1 MATFTLSGLL
11 RRIRGN
17 YATIPNYLEMEL
29 RYMDAGERGPKAP
42 TLGQGTPGYHSHVI
56 YIVMSSITTSIIVT
70 PSRRSV
76 ERTCD
81 DLAIVVLVA
90 VGLIA
95 SLTFR
100 DYGLGWDDYTHA
112 EYADLLLRMYGSGFK
127 DTGALSF
134 ANLYMYG
141 GGFDMAAAL
150 LHKVIPLELF
160 ETRRLLGAIV
170 GLIGLAVTWRLGR
183 RVGGPLAGLAALL
196 LLALCPTFYGH
207 MFMNPKDAPFA
218 VAMVILT
225 LGLVR
230 LAEEYPQPS
239 PRTILI
245 VGLGAG
251 LSIGSRI
258 LGGLGLIYALV
269 GFVPLLAAEVR
280 NQGAREATRRFIHVA
295 YVLLPSLILG
305 YLIMGLIW
313 PWSIM
318 EPGNPFG
325 ALNYFSHFFEKPW
338 KEMFDGALVS
348 VPDMPWSYLPT
359 LFALQLPEVLLG
371 LAIVGAVGALVAL
384 TRGDVPARRK
394 TILLIVTLAATL
406 PLATAMA
413 KRPALYNGI
422 RHFIFVI
429 PPMTVLAGTA
439 FAWGMDWLKENR
451 RHWQPAA
458 VAIFAFG
465 LLLPLSEMIRL
476 HPYEYTHFNH
486 IAGTVRGADDLYML
500 DYWGLALKQASDGL
514 REQLAERQEAAPAGR
529 KWKVAVCGPQRP
541 AQVALGP
548 DFTIGW
554 DSHAADFAMT
564 LGEFYCKGLLA
575 PVMVEIKR
583 DDVVFARVYDIR
595 GRSISSL
602 LAIPAP

>member
-1 MATFTLSGLL
+1 
-11 RRIRGN
+11 
-17 YATIPNYLEMEL
+17 
-29 RYMDAGERGPKAP
+29 
-42 TLGQGTPGYHSHVI
+42 
-56 YIVMSSITTSIIVT
+56 MSSITTSAIDT
-70 PSRRSV
+70 PLRRSV

-81 DLAIVVLVA
+81 DLAILVLA
-90 VGLIA
+90 VTGLIA

-127 DTGALSF
+127 DTAALSF

-150 LHKVIPLELF
+150 LHKIIPLELF

-196 LLALCPTFYGH
+196 LLALCPTYYGH

-218 VAMVILT
+218 VSMVILM

-230 LAEEYPQPS
+230 LAQEYPSPS
-239 PRTILI
+239 PRTVLI
-245 VGLGAG
+245 IGIGAG

-258 LGGLGLIYALV
+258 LGGMALV
-269 GFVPLLAAEVR
+269 YAAVGIVPLLLEEIHR
-280 NQGAREATRRFIHVA
+280 QGAREAARRFAHVM
-295 YVLLPSLILG
+295 YMLLPGLVLG
-305 YLIMGLIW
+305 YLVMGLIW

-318 EPGNPFG
+318 EPGNPFQ
-325 ALNYFSHFFEKPW
+325 ALTYFSNFFEKPW
-338 KEMFDGALVS
+338 KEMFGGALVS

-359 LFALQLPEVLLG
+359 LFALQLPEILLG
-371 LAIVGAVGALVAL
+371 LAAVGIVGTFMSLP
-384 TRGDVPARRK
+384 RGGVPARRK
-394 TILLIVTLAATL
+394 TILLMLTLAATL
-406 PLATAMA
+406 PLVVAMV

-429 PPMTVLAGTA
+429 PPMAVLAGAA
-439 FAWGMDWLKENR
+439 FAWGTNWLKTNGR
-451 RHWQPAA
+451 SWQPVA
-458 VAIFAFG
+458 VAIFTFG
-465 LLLPLSEMIRL
+465 LLLPLGEMIRL
-476 HPYEYTHFNH
+476 HPYQYTHFNH
-486 IAGTVRGADDLYML
+486 VAGTVRGATDLFML

-514 REQLAERQEAAPAGR
+514 REEIVERQEAPPRGR

-554 DSHAADFAMT
+554 DSNAADFAMT
-564 LGEFYCKGLLA
+564 LGQFYCKGLTA
-575 PVMVEIKR
+575 PIMVEIKR

>member
-1 MATFTLSGLL
+1 MPHCGKM
-11 RRIRGN
+11 N
-17 YATIPNYLEMEL
+17 YATIANYLEREL
-29 RYMDAGERGPKAP
+29 RYMDAGERGSSAS
-42 TLGQGTPGYHSHVI
+42 LSHRDAGLPI
-56 YIVMSSITTSIIVT
+56 AMSSITTSALDT
-70 PSRRSV
+70 PYRRSL

-81 DLAIVVLVA
+81 DLALVALAA

-95 SLTFR
+95 ALTFH

-127 DTGALSF
+127 DAGALSF

-160 ETRRLLGAIV
+160 ETRRLVGAVV
-170 GLIGLAVTWRLGR
+170 GVIGLAVTWRLGR
-183 RVGGPLAGLAALL
+183 RVGGPIAGLAALL
-196 LLALCPTFYGH
+196 LLALCPIFYGH

-218 VAMVILT
+218 VAMIILMM
-225 LGLVR
+225 GLVR
-230 LAEEYPQPS
+230 LAEEYPSPS

-245 VGLGAG
+245 IGLGAG

-258 LGGLGLIYALV
+258 LGGLALVYALI
-269 GFVPLLAAEVR
+269 GFIPLFLEEIR
-280 NQGAREATRRFIHVA
+280 TQGAREAFRRFVHVLH
-295 YVLLPSLILG
+295 VLMPGLVLG

-313 PWSIM
+313 PWSIIDVA
-318 EPGNPFG
+318 NPFR
-325 ALNYFSHFFEKPW
+325 ALTYFSHFFEKPW
-338 KEMFDGALVS
+338 KELFDGALVS

-359 LFALQLPEVLLG
+359 LFALQLPEVML
-371 LAIVGAVGALVAL
+371 AL
-384 TRGDVPARRK
+384 TVGGVAGTFAMLPRADVAARRK
-394 TILLIVTLAATL
+394 TILLMLTLAATL
-406 PLATAMA
+406 PLVVAMV

-422 RHFIFVI
+422 RHFVFLI
-429 PPMTVLAGTA
+429 PPMAVLGGAA
-439 FAWGMDWLKENR
+439 FVWAMSWMKDNR
-451 RHWQPAA
+451 RSWQPLALA
-458 VAIFAFG
+458 VFAFG
-465 LLLPLSEMIRL
+465 LLLPLGEMIRL
-476 HPYEYTHFNH
+476 HPYQYTHFNH
-486 IAGTVRGADDLYML
+486 IAGTVRAADDLFML
-500 DYWGLALKQASDGL
+500 DYWGLALKQASDDL
-514 REQLAERQEAAPAGR
+514 REQLIEKQEVPPLGR

-548 DFTIGW
+548 DFAIGW

-564 LGEFYCKGLLA
+564 LGEFYCRGLSA

>member
-1 MATFTLSGLL
+1 MT
-11 RRIRGN
+11 
-17 YATIPNYLEMEL
+17 
-29 RYMDAGERGPKAP
+29 
-42 TLGQGTPGYHSHVI
+42 
-56 YIVMSSITTSIIVT
+56 SITTSAIDT
-70 PSRRSV
+70 PQRRSV

-81 DLAIVVLVA
+81 DLAMLVLAAVA
-90 VGLIA
+90 VIA
-95 SLTFR
+95 GLTFR

-112 EYADLLLRMYGSGFK
+112 EYADLLLRMYGSGFS
-127 DTGALSF
+127 DTSALSF

-150 LHKVIPLELF
+150 LHKIIPLELF
-160 ETRRLLGAIV
+160 ETRRLVGAVV
-170 GLIGLAVTWRLGR
+170 GVIGLAVTWRLGR
-183 RVGGPLAGLAALL
+183 RIGGPLAGLAALL
-196 LLALCPTFYGH
+196 LLALCPIFYGH

-218 VAMVILT
+218 VAMIILM

-230 LAEEYPQPS
+230 LAEEYPKPS

-258 LGGLGLIYALV
+258 LGGLALV
-269 GFVPLLAAEVR
+269 YAMIGFVPLFLEELRSEGVR
-280 NQGAREATRRFIHVA
+280 EGVRRFAHVV
-295 YVLLPSLILG
+295 YVLLPGLVLG
-305 YLIMGLIW
+305 YLVMGLIW

-318 EPGNPFG
+318 EPGNPFE
-325 ALNYFSHFFEKPW
+325 ALTYFSHFFEKPW
-338 KEMFDGALVS
+338 KEMFDGAIVS

-359 LFALQLPEVLLG
+359 LFALQLPEVMLVLM
-371 LAIVGAVGALVAL
+371 AGAMFSTFAMLP
-384 TRGDVPARRK
+384 RREVPARRK
-394 TILLIVTLAATL
+394 TILLMLTLAATL
-406 PLATAMA
+406 PLAIAMV

-422 RHFIFVI
+422 RHFVFVI
-429 PPMTVLAGTA
+429 PPMAVLGGVA
-439 FAWGMDWLKENR
+439 FAWTMERLR
-451 RHWQPAA
+451 VSHRAWQPAMLA
-458 VAIFAFG
+458 LFCFG
-465 LLLPLSEMIRL
+465 LALPLAEMIRL
-476 HPYEYTHFNH
+476 HPYQYTHFNH
-486 IAGTVRGADDLYML
+486 IAGTVRAADDRFML
-500 DYWGLALKQASDGL
+500 DYWGLALKQASDEL
-514 REQLAERQEAAPAGR
+514 REQLVERQEVPPRNR

-564 LGEFYCKGLLA
+564 LGEFYCKGLTA

-602 LAIPAP
+602 LSIPAP

>member
-1 MATFTLSGLL
+1 
-11 RRIRGN
+11 
-17 YATIPNYLEMEL
+17 
-29 RYMDAGERGPKAP
+29 
-42 TLGQGTPGYHSHVI
+42 
-56 YIVMSSITTSIIVT
+56 MSSITTSALDT
-70 PSRRSV
+70 PARRSI

-81 DLAIVVLVA
+81 DVAIIVLAA

-160 ETRRLLGAIV
+160 ETRRLLGAVV
-170 GLIGLAVTWRLGR
+170 GIIGLAVTWRLGR
-183 RVGGPLAGLAALL
+183 RVGGPVAGLATLL

-218 VAMVILT
+218 VSMVILM

-230 LAEEYPQPS
+230 LVEEYPSPS
-239 PRTILI
+239 PRTVLI

-251 LSIGSRI
+251 LSIGCRI
-258 LGGLGLIYALV
+258 LGGLALV
-269 GFVPLLAAEVR
+269 YAVVGFTPMLLEETR
-280 NQGAREATRRFIHVA
+280 THGAREAVHRFAHVLC
-295 YVLLPSLILG
+295 VLLPGLVFG
-305 YLIMGLIW
+305 YLVMGLIW

-318 EPGNPFG
+318 EPSNPFQ
-325 ALNYFSHFFEKPW
+325 ALTYFSHFFEKPW
-338 KEMFDGALVS
+338 KEMFEGALVS

-359 LFALQLPEVLLG
+359 LFALQLPEVLLA
-371 LAIVGAVGALVAL
+371 LAIAGVVGTLMSL
-384 TRGDVPARRK
+384 SRTDVSARRK
-394 TILLIVTLAATL
+394 TILLMLTLAATL
-406 PLATAMA
+406 PLVIAMV

-429 PPMTVLAGTA
+429 PPMTVLAGAA

-451 RHWQPAA
+451 RSWQPA
-458 VAIFAFG
+458 VLAIFSFG
-465 LLLPLSEMIRL
+465 LLLPLGEMIRL
-476 HPYEYTHFNH
+476 HPYQYTHFNH
-486 IAGTVRGADDLYML
+486 IAGTVRSADSLFML

-514 REQLAERQEAAPAGR
+514 RDELVERQEAPPTNR

-554 DSHAADFAMT
+554 DSNAADFAMT
-564 LGEFYCKGLLA
+564 LGEFYCKGLTA

>member
-1 MATFTLSGLL
+1 
-11 RRIRGN
+11 
-17 YATIPNYLEMEL
+17 
-29 RYMDAGERGPKAP
+29 
-42 TLGQGTPGYHSHVI
+42 
-56 YIVMSSITTSIIVT
+56 MSSITTSAIDT

-81 DLAIVVLVA
+81 DLAILVLVV
-90 VGLIA
+90 VGLVA

-127 DTGALSF
+127 DTAALSF

-170 GLIGLAVTWRLGR
+170 GMIGLAVTWRLGR
-183 RVGGPLAGLAALL
+183 RVGGPLAGLASLL
-196 LLALCPTFYGH
+196 LLALCPIFYGH

-218 VAMVILT
+218 VAMIILMM
-225 LGLVR
+225 GLVR

-245 VGLGAG
+245 IGLGAG
-251 LSIGSRI
+251 FSIGSRI
-258 LGGLGLIYALV
+258 LGGLALVYALI
-269 GFVPLLAAEVR
+269 GFAPLLMEEIR
-280 NQGAREATRRFIHVA
+280 GQGSRGAIRRFGHVV
-295 YVLLPSLILG
+295 YMLLPGLVLG
-305 YLIMGLIW
+305 YLVMGLIW
-313 PWSIM
+313 PWSII
-318 EPGNPFG
+318 EPENPFL
-325 ALNYFSHFFEKPW
+325 ALTYFSHFFERPW

-359 LFALQLPEVLLG
+359 LFALQLPEVLL
-371 LAIVGAVGALVAL
+371 ALLFAGIAGSFVVL
-384 TRGDVPARRK
+384 PRHDVTARRK
-394 TILLIVTLAATL
+394 TVLLMLMLAATL
-406 PLATAMA
+406 PIAIAMV

-439 FAWGMDWLKENR
+439 FAWMMNR
-451 RHWQPAA
+451 LGQSRRSLQPLVLAA
-458 VAIFAFG
+458 FCFG
-465 LLLPLSEMIRL
+465 LLLSLGEMIRL
-476 HPYEYTHFNH
+476 HPYQYTHFNYV
-486 IAGTVRGADDLYML
+486 AGTVRGADDRFML
-500 DYWGLALKQASDGL
+500 DYWGLALKQASDEL
-514 REQLAERQEAAPAGR
+514 REQLVERQEVPPRNR

-554 DSHAADFAMT
+554 DSNAADFAMT
-564 LGEFYCKGLLA
+564 LGEFYCKGLAA

-583 DDVVFARVYDIR
+583 DDVVYARVYDIR

-602 LAIPAP
+602 FAIPPP

>member
-1 MATFTLSGLL
+1 
-11 RRIRGN
+11 
-17 YATIPNYLEMEL
+17 
-29 RYMDAGERGPKAP
+29 
-42 TLGQGTPGYHSHVI
+42 
-56 YIVMSSITTSIIVT
+56 MSSITTSALDT
-70 PSRRSV
+70 PTRRSI

-81 DLAIVVLVA
+81 DVAIIVLAA

-160 ETRRLLGAIV
+160 ETRRLLGAVV
-170 GLIGLAVTWRLGR
+170 GIIGLAVTWRLGR
-183 RVGGPLAGLAALL
+183 RVGGPVAGLATLL

-218 VAMVILT
+218 VSMVILM

-230 LAEEYPQPS
+230 LVEEYPSPS
-239 PRTILI
+239 PRTVLI

-251 LSIGSRI
+251 LSIGCRI
-258 LGGLGLIYALV
+258 LGGLALV
-269 GFVPLLAAEVR
+269 YAVVGFTPLLLEETR
-280 NQGAREATRRFIHVA
+280 THGAREAVHRFAHVL
-295 YVLLPSLILG
+295 YVLLPGLVFG
-305 YLIMGLIW
+305 YLVMGLIW

-318 EPGNPFG
+318 EPGNPFQ
-325 ALNYFSHFFEKPW
+325 ALTYFSHFFEKPW
-338 KEMFDGALVS
+338 KEMFEGALVS

-359 LFALQLPEVLLG
+359 LFALQLPEVLLA
-371 LAIVGAVGALVAL
+371 LAIAGVVGTLMSQSR
-384 TRGDVPARRK
+384 TDVSARRK
-394 TILLIVTLAATL
+394 TILLMLTLAATL
-406 PLATAMA
+406 PLVIAMV

-429 PPMTVLAGTA
+429 PPMTVLAGAA

-451 RHWQPAA
+451 RSWQPA
-458 VAIFAFG
+458 VLAIFSFG
-465 LLLPLSEMIRL
+465 LLLPLGEMIRL
-476 HPYEYTHFNH
+476 HPYQYTHFNH
-486 IAGTVRGADDLYML
+486 IAGTVRSADSLFML

-514 REQLAERQEAAPAGR
+514 RDELVERQEAPPTNR

-554 DSHAADFAMT
+554 DSNAADFAMT
-564 LGEFYCKGLLA
+564 LGEFYCKGLTA

>member
-1 MATFTLSGLL
+1 
-11 RRIRGN
+11 
-17 YATIPNYLEMEL
+17 
-29 RYMDAGERGPKAP
+29 
-42 TLGQGTPGYHSHVI
+42 
-56 YIVMSSITTSIIVT
+56 MSSITTSAIDT
-70 PSRRSV
+70 PLRRPV

-81 DLAIVVLVA
+81 DLAIAVLAAVA
-90 VGLIA
+90 VVA
-95 SLTFR
+95 ALTFR

-127 DTGALSF
+127 DTAALSF

-160 ETRRLLGAIV
+160 ETRRLLGAVV
-170 GLIGLAVTWRLGR
+170 GVIGLAVTWRLSR
-183 RVGGPLAGLAALL
+183 RVGGPLAGLATLL
-196 LLALCPTFYGH
+196 LLVLCPTFYGH

-218 VAMVILT
+218 VAMVILL

-230 LAEEYPQPS
+230 LAGEYPAPS

-245 VGLGAG
+245 VGFGAG
-251 LSIGSRI
+251 LSIGCRI
-258 LGGLGLIYALV
+258 LGGLALVYAVV
-269 GFVPLLAAEVR
+269 GFVPLLIEEAR
-280 NQGAREATRRFIHVA
+280 TQGIREAAHRFAHVV
-295 YVLLPSLILG
+295 YVLLPGLVFG
-305 YLIMGLIW
+305 YLVMGLIW

-318 EPGNPFG
+318 EPGHPFE
-325 ALNYFSHFFEKPW
+325 ALTYFSHFFEKPW

-359 LFALQLPEVLLG
+359 LFALQLPEVLLTLLFAG
-371 LAIVGAVGALVAL
+371 IVATFVMLS
-384 TRGDVPARRK
+384 RNEVPARRK
-394 TILLIVTLAATL
+394 TILLMLTLAATL
-406 PLATAMA
+406 PLLIAMV

-422 RHFIFVI
+422 RHFVFVI
-429 PPMTVLAGTA
+429 PPMTVLAGVA
-439 FAWGMDWLKENR
+439 FAWTMDWLKENHR
-451 RHWQPAA
+451 RWQPAA
-458 VAIFAFG
+458 LALFTFG
-465 LLLPLSEMIRL
+465 LLLPLCEMVRL

-486 IAGTVRGADDLYML
+486 IAGTVRTADSLFML

-514 REQLAERQEAAPAGR
+514 REELTERQEAPPQGR

-554 DSHAADFAMT
+554 DSNAADFAMT
-564 LGEFYCKGLLA
+564 LGEFYCKGLTA
-575 PVMVEIKR
+575 PVLVEIKR

-595 GRSISSL
+595 GRAISTL
-602 LAIPAP
+602 LSIPAP

>member
-1 MATFTLSGLL
+1 
-11 RRIRGN
+11 
-17 YATIPNYLEMEL
+17 
-29 RYMDAGERGPKAP
+29 
-42 TLGQGTPGYHSHVI
+42 
-56 YIVMSSITTSIIVT
+56 MSSITTSAIDT

-81 DLAIVVLVA
+81 DLAIVVLAV
-90 VGLIA
+90 VGLVA

-160 ETRRLLGAIV
+160 ETRRLLGATV
-170 GLIGLAVTWRLGR
+170 GIIGLAVTWRLGR

-218 VAMVILT
+218 VAMVILM

-230 LAEEYPQPS
+230 LAEEYPSPS

-258 LGGLGLIYALV
+258 LGGLALIYAVV
-269 GFVPLLAAEVR
+269 GFVPMLLDEIRA
-280 NQGAREATRRFIHVA
+280 QGAREAIRRFMHVG
-295 YVLLPSLILG
+295 YVLLPGLILG
-305 YLIMGLIW
+305 YLVMGLIW
-313 PWSIM
+313 PWSII
-318 EPGNPFG
+318 EPGNPFQ
-325 ALNYFSHFFEKPW
+325 AATYFSHFFEKPW

-371 LAIVGAVGALVAL
+371 LSIAAFIATLLALPRA
-384 TRGDVPARRK
+384 DVSGRRK
-394 TILLIVTLAATL
+394 TILLMLTLAALL
-406 PLATAMA
+406 PIAVAIV

-422 RHFIFVI
+422 RHFVFVI

-439 FAWGMDWLKENR
+439 FAWGMNWLKENR
-451 RHWQPAA
+451 RSWQPAA
-458 VAIFAFG
+458 LAVFSFG
-465 LLLPLSEMIRL
+465 LLLPLGEMIRL
-476 HPYEYTHFNH
+476 HPYQYTHFNH

-500 DYWGLALKQASDGL
+500 DYWGLAFKQASDGL
-514 REQLAERQEAAPAGR
+514 REELAERHEVPSHGR

-564 LGEFYCKGLLA
+564 LGEFYCKGLTA

-595 GRSISSL
+595 GAASPACWRYRLPEAEPSIQEHNCHAGAAACCQPVAGIGSIGSSTGETGHV
-602 LAIPAP
+602 AS

>member
-1 MATFTLSGLL
+1 
-11 RRIRGN
+11 
-17 YATIPNYLEMEL
+17 
-29 RYMDAGERGPKAP
+29 
-42 TLGQGTPGYHSHVI
+42 
-56 YIVMSSITTSIIVT
+56 
-70 PSRRSV
+70 V
-76 ERTCD
+76 EQTCD
-81 DLAIVVLVA
+81 DLAILALVVIA
-90 VGLIA
+90 IIA

-112 EYADLLLRMYGSGFK
+112 QYADLLLRMYGSGFE

-160 ETRRLLGAIV
+160 ETRRLLGAAV
-170 GLIGLAVTWRLGR
+170 GMIGLVVTWRLGR
-183 RVGGPLAGLAALL
+183 RVGGPLAGLATLL
-196 LLALCPTFYGH
+196 LLALCPTYYGH

-218 VAMVILT
+218 VAMVILM

-258 LGGLGLIYALV
+258 LGGLALVYALI
-269 GFVPLLAAEVR
+269 GFVPLLLREFDT
-280 NQGAREATRRFIHVA
+280 QGTPQAVRRFTHVLC
-295 YVLLPSLILG
+295 VLMPGLILG
-305 YLIMGLIW
+305 YLVMGLIW
-313 PWSIM
+313 PWSILQ
-318 EPGNPFG
+318 PGNPFR
-325 ALNYFSHFFEKPW
+325 ALTYFSHFFEKPW

-359 LFALQLPEVLLG
+359 LFALQLPEVLLALTIAG
-371 LAIVGAVGALVAL
+371 VVGAFVAL
-384 TRGDVPARRK
+384 PRRDVSARRK
-394 TILLIVTLAATL
+394 TILLMLTLAATL
-406 PLATAMA
+406 PLAIAML

-439 FAWGMDWLKENR
+439 FSQAMNWLGENR
-451 RHWQPAA
+451 RAWQPAA
-458 VAIFAFG
+458 IAVFSFG
-465 LLLPLSEMIRL
+465 LLLPLGEMIRL
-476 HPYEYTHFNH
+476 HPYQYAHFNY
-486 IAGTVRGADDLYML
+486 IAGTVRTADERYML

-514 REQLAERQEAAPAGR
+514 REEIAQRQEVPPRGR

-564 LGEFYCKGLLA
+564 LGEFYCKGLIA
-575 PVMVEIKR
+575 PVLVEIKR

>member
-1 MATFTLSGLL
+1 
-11 RRIRGN
+11 
-17 YATIPNYLEMEL
+17 
-29 RYMDAGERGPKAP
+29 
-42 TLGQGTPGYHSHVI
+42 
-56 YIVMSSITTSIIVT
+56 MSSITTSAIET

-81 DLAIVVLVA
+81 DLALAALAAVALVA
-90 VGLIA
+90 G
-95 SLTFR
+95 LTFR

-112 EYADLLLRMYGSGFK
+112 EYADLLLKMYGSGFK

-183 RVGGPLAGLAALL
+183 RVGGPLAGLAAVLM
-196 LLALCPTFYGH
+196 LALCPIFYGH

-218 VAMVILT
+218 VAMVILM

-230 LAEEYPQPS
+230 LVEEYPHPS

-245 VGLGAG
+245 LGLGAG
-251 LSIGSRI
+251 LSIGCRI
-258 LGGLGLIYALV
+258 LGGLALV
-269 GFVPLLAAEVR
+269 YAVVGFLPLFTDEVCS
-280 NQGAREATRRFIHVA
+280 QGAREAVRRLVHVL
-295 YVLLPSLILG
+295 YVLLPGLVLG
-305 YLIMGLIW
+305 YLVMGLIW
-313 PWSIM
+313 PWSII
-318 EPGNPFG
+318 EVANPFR
-325 ALNYFSHFFEKPW
+325 ALIYFSHFFEKPW

-359 LFALQLPEVLLG
+359 LFALQLPEVLLTLS
-371 LAIVGAVGALVAL
+371 LAGVVGTFVVLP
-384 TRGDVPARRK
+384 RNDVTARRK
-394 TILLIVTLAATL
+394 SILLMLTLAATL
-406 PLATAMA
+406 PIAIAIV

-429 PPMTVLAGTA
+429 PPMTVLAGVA
-439 FAWGMDWLKENR
+439 FAWIMRRLGNNR
-451 RHWQPAA
+451 RSWQPAVLA
-458 VAIFAFG
+458 VFVFG
-465 LLLPLSEMIRL
+465 LLLPLGEMIRL
-476 HPYEYTHFNH
+476 HPYQYTHFNH
-486 IAGTVRGADDLYML
+486 IAGTVRGADDRFML
-500 DYWGLALKQASDGL
+500 DYWGLAFKQASDEL
-514 REQLAERQEAAPAGR
+514 REQLEEKHEVPPKGR
-529 KWKVAVCGPQRP
+529 KWRMAVCGPQRP

-548 DFTIGW
+548 DFTIDW
-554 DSHAADFAMT
+554 RSPAADFAMT
-564 LGEFYCKGLLA
+564 LGEFYCKGLSA
-575 PVMVEIKR
+575 PVMVEIMR

-602 LAIPAP
+602 LSIPPP

>member
-1 MATFTLSGLL
+1 
-11 RRIRGN
+11 
-17 YATIPNYLEMEL
+17 
-29 RYMDAGERGPKAP
+29 
-42 TLGQGTPGYHSHVI
+42 
-56 YIVMSSITTSIIVT
+56 MSSITTSAIDT
-70 PSRRSV
+70 PIRRSV

-81 DLAIVVLVA
+81 DLALVVLGLVA
-90 VGLIA
+90 LIA
-95 SLTFR
+95 AFTFH

-150 LHKVIPLELF
+150 LHKVILLELF
-160 ETRRLLGAIV
+160 ETRRLVGAIV
-170 GLIGLAVTWRLGR
+170 GVIGLAVTWRLGR
-183 RVGGPLAGLAALL
+183 RVGGPLAGLVALL

-218 VAMVILT
+218 VAMVILMM
-225 LGLVR
+225 GLVR
-230 LAEEYPQPS
+230 LAEEYPKPS

-258 LGGLGLIYALV
+258 LGGLALVYALI
-269 GFVPLLAAEVR
+269 GFIPLLIQEVR
-280 NQGAREATRRFIHVA
+280 SEGAREALHRFVHVVV
-295 YVLLPSLILG
+295 VLLPGLALG

-313 PWSIM
+313 PWSII
-318 EPGNPFG
+318 EVGNPFH
-325 ALNYFSHFFEKPW
+325 ALTYFSHFFEKPW

-359 LFALQLPEVLLG
+359 LFALQMPEVLLALS
-371 LAIVGAVGALVAL
+371 LAGVIGTFIVLP
-384 TRGDVPARRK
+384 RSDVSARRK
-394 TILLIVTLAATL
+394 TILLMLTLAATL
-406 PLATAMA
+406 PIAIAMV

-429 PPMTVLAGTA
+429 PPMAILGGVA
-439 FAWGMDWLKENR
+439 FEWVMRRLKDNR
-451 RHWQPAA
+451 RSWQPAVLA
-458 VAIFAFG
+458 VLVIG
-465 LLLPLSEMIRL
+465 LLLPLGEMIRL
-476 HPYEYTHFNH
+476 HPYQYTHFNH
-486 IAGTVRGADDLYML
+486 IAGTVRGVDDRFML
-500 DYWGLALKQASDGL
+500 DYWGLAFKQASEEL
-514 REQLAERQEAAPAGR
+514 REQLEEKEEVPPKGR

-541 AQVALGP
+541 AQVALGS

-564 LGEFYCKGLLA
+564 LGEFYCKGLTA

-602 LAIPAP
+602 LSIPAP

>member
-1 MATFTLSGLL
+1 
-11 RRIRGN
+11 
-17 YATIPNYLEMEL
+17 
-29 RYMDAGERGPKAP
+29 
-42 TLGQGTPGYHSHVI
+42 
-56 YIVMSSITTSIIVT
+56 MSSITTSAIDT

-81 DLAIVVLVA
+81 DLAIMVLAV
-90 VGLIA
+90 VGLVA

-160 ETRRLLGAIV
+160 ETRRLLGATV
-170 GLIGLAVTWRLGR
+170 GIIGLAVTWRLGR

-218 VAMVILT
+218 VAMVILM

-230 LAEEYPQPS
+230 LAEEYPSPS

-258 LGGLGLIYALV
+258 LGGLALIYAVV
-269 GFVPLLAAEVR
+269 GFVPMLLDEIRA
-280 NQGAREATRRFIHVA
+280 QGAREAIRRFMHVG
-295 YVLLPSLILG
+295 YVLLPGLILG
-305 YLIMGLIW
+305 YLVMGLIW
-313 PWSIM
+313 PWSII
-318 EPGNPFG
+318 EPGNPFQ
-325 ALNYFSHFFEKPW
+325 AATYFSHFFEKPW

-371 LAIVGAVGALVAL
+371 LSIAAFIATLLALPRA
-384 TRGDVPARRK
+384 DVSGRRK
-394 TILLIVTLAATL
+394 TILLMLTLAAVL
-406 PLATAMA
+406 PIAVAIV

-422 RHFIFVI
+422 RHFVFVI

-439 FAWGMDWLKENR
+439 FAWGMNWLKEDR
-451 RHWQPAA
+451 RSWQPAA
-458 VAIFAFG
+458 LAVFSFG
-465 LLLPLSEMIRL
+465 LLLPLGEMIRL
-476 HPYEYTHFNH
+476 HPYQYTHFNH

-500 DYWGLALKQASDGL
+500 DYWGLAFKQASDVL
-514 REQLAERQEAAPAGR
+514 REELAERHEVPSHGR

-564 LGEFYCKGLLA
+564 LGELYCKGLTA

>member
-1 MATFTLSGLL
+1 
-11 RRIRGN
+11 
-17 YATIPNYLEMEL
+17 
-29 RYMDAGERGPKAP
+29 
-42 TLGQGTPGYHSHVI
+42 
-56 YIVMSSITTSIIVT
+56 MSAITTSAIDT
-70 PSRRSV
+70 PARRSM

-81 DLAIVVLVA
+81 DLAIIVLGGVALVA
-90 VGLIA
+90 A
-95 SLTFR
+95 LTFR

-112 EYADLLLRMYGSGFK
+112 EYADLLLRMFGSGFK
-127 DTGALSF
+127 DTAALSF

-150 LHKVIPLELF
+150 LHKIIPLELF

-170 GLIGLAVTWRLGR
+170 GLVGLTVTWRLGR
-183 RVGGPLAGLAALL
+183 RIGGPLAGVATLL
-196 LLALCPTFYGH
+196 LLVLCPTFYGH

-218 VAMVILT
+218 VAMVVLL

-230 LAEEYPQPS
+230 LVDEYPTPS
-239 PRTILI
+239 PRTVLI
-245 VGLGAG
+245 IGIGAG
-251 LSIGSRI
+251 LSIGCRI
-258 LGGLGLIYALV
+258 LGGLSLIYALV
-269 GFVPLLAAEVR
+269 GFMPLLLEEYHT
-280 NQGAREATRRFIHVA
+280 QGAREATHRFAHVL
-295 YVLLPSLILG
+295 YVLLPGLVFG
-305 YLIMGLIW
+305 YLIMGLVW

-318 EPGNPFG
+318 EPGNPFK
-325 ALNYFSHFFEKPW
+325 ALTYFSHFFEKPW
-338 KEMFDGALVS
+338 KEMFEGALVS

-371 LAIVGAVGALVAL
+371 LLIAAVAGTFIALP
-384 TRGDVPARRK
+384 RKDVSARTK
-394 TILLIVTLAATL
+394 TIFLMLTMAATL
-406 PLATAMA
+406 PLIIAMV

-429 PPMTVLAGTA
+429 PPMAVLAGVA
-439 FAWGMDWLKENR
+439 FAKGMDWLKQSR
-451 RHWQPAA
+451 RAWQPVALA
-458 VAIFAFG
+458 VFAFG
-465 LLLPLSEMIRL
+465 LLLPLGEMIRL
-476 HPYEYTHFNH
+476 HPYQYTHFNH
-486 IAGTVRGADDLYML
+486 IAGTVRSADNFFML

-514 REQLAERQEAAPAGR
+514 REELVERQEVPPQNR

-554 DSHAADFAMT
+554 DSNAADFAMT
-564 LGEFYCKGLLA
+564 LGEFYCKGLTA

>member
-1 MATFTLSGLL
+1 
-11 RRIRGN
+11 
-17 YATIPNYLEMEL
+17 
-29 RYMDAGERGPKAP
+29 
-42 TLGQGTPGYHSHVI
+42 
-56 YIVMSSITTSIIVT
+56 MSSITTSALVT
-70 PSRRSV
+70 PARRSMA
-76 ERTCD
+76 RTCD
-81 DLAIVVLVA
+81 ELALVVLV
-90 VGLIA
+90 VTGLIA

-112 EYADLLLRMYGSGFK
+112 EYADLLLRMYGSGFR
-127 DTGALSF
+127 DTAALSF

-150 LHKVIPLELF
+150 LHKIIPLELF
-160 ETRRLLGAIV
+160 ETRRLLGAVV
-170 GLIGLAVTWRLGR
+170 GLIGLAVTWRLAR

-196 LLALCPTFYGH
+196 LLVLCPTYYGH

-218 VAMVILT
+218 VAMVILM

-230 LAEEYPQPS
+230 LAEEYPAPS
-239 PRTILI
+239 PRTVLI

-251 LSIGSRI
+251 LSVGSRI
-258 LGGLGLIYALV
+258 LGGLALIYALV
-269 GFVPLLAAEVR
+269 GFIPLLLEEIRSA
-280 NQGAREATRRFIHVA
+280 GARQTARRFLHVL
-295 YVLLPSLILG
+295 YVLLPGLLLG
-305 YLIMGLIW
+305 YLVMGLIW

-318 EPGNPFG
+318 EPGHPWQ
-325 ALNYFSHFFEKPW
+325 ALTYFSHFFEKPW

-371 LAIVGAVGALVAL
+371 LTVAAVTGTFLSL
-384 TRGDVPARRK
+384 SREDVPARRK
-394 TILLIVTLAATL
+394 TILLMLTLAAML
-406 PLATAMA
+406 PLVIAMV

-429 PPMTVLAGTA
+429 PPMTVLAGAA
-439 FAWGMDWLKENR
+439 FAWLMDRLKQSHR
-451 RHWQPAA
+451 SWQPAVLA
-458 VAIFAFG
+458 LFAFG
-465 LLLPLSEMIRL
+465 LMLPLGEMIRL
-476 HPYEYTHFNH
+476 HPYQYTHFNH
-486 IAGTVRGADDLYML
+486 IAGTVRGADDLFML

-514 REQLAERQEAAPAGR
+514 REELVERQEIPPRGR

-548 DFTIGW
+548 DFSIGW
-554 DSHAADFAMT
+554 DSSAADFAMT
-564 LGEFYCKGLLA
+564 LGEFYCKGLNA

-602 LAIPAP
+602 FAIPPP

>member
-1 MATFTLSGLL
+1 
-11 RRIRGN
+11 
-17 YATIPNYLEMEL
+17 
-29 RYMDAGERGPKAP
+29 
-42 TLGQGTPGYHSHVI
+42 
-56 YIVMSSITTSIIVT
+56 MSSITTSAIDT
-70 PSRRSV
+70 PYRRSL
-76 ERTCD
+76 EQTCD
-81 DLAIVVLVA
+81 DLALLVLAV

-95 SLTFR
+95 AFTFH

-160 ETRRLLGAIV
+160 ETRRLVGAIV
-170 GLIGLAVTWRLGR
+170 GVIGLAVTWRLGR

-196 LLALCPTFYGH
+196 LLALCPIYYGH

-218 VAMVILT
+218 VAMIVLMM
-225 LGLVR
+225 GLVR
-230 LAEEYPQPS
+230 LAEEYPSPS

-258 LGGLGLIYALV
+258 LGGLALVYALI
-269 GFVPLLAAEVR
+269 GFIPLFIDESRTQGVR
-280 NQGAREATRRFIHVA
+280 KALRRFVHVL
-295 YVLLPSLILG
+295 YVLLPGLVLG

-313 PWSIM
+313 PWSIIDV
-318 EPGNPFG
+318 GNPLR
-325 ALNYFSHFFEKPW
+325 ALTYFSHFFEKPW
-338 KEMFDGALVS
+338 KELFDGALVS

-359 LFALQLPEVLLG
+359 LFALQLPEVML
-371 LAIVGAVGALVAL
+371 AL
-384 TRGDVPARRK
+384 TITGVVTTLATLPRAEVPARRK
-394 TILLIVTLAATL
+394 TILLMLTLAAML
-406 PLATAMA
+406 PLVVAMV

-422 RHFIFVI
+422 RHFIFLL
-429 PPMTVLAGTA
+429 PPMAVLGGVAFDWAMTWMKDNRRSWQPVALAG
-439 FAWGMDWLKENR
+439 F
-451 RHWQPAA
+451 
-458 VAIFAFG
+458 VFG
-465 LLLPLSEMIRL
+465 LLLPLGEMIRL
-476 HPYEYTHFNH
+476 HPYQYTHFNH
-486 IAGTVRGADDLYML
+486 IAGTVRAADDRFML

-514 REQLAERQEAAPAGR
+514 RDQLIENQEVPPRGR

-548 DFTIGW
+548 DFNIGW

-564 LGEFYCKGLLA
+564 LGEFYCKGLSA
-575 PVMVEIKR
+575 PVMLEIKR

-602 LAIPAP
+602 LSVPAP

>member
-1 MATFTLSGLL
+1 
-11 RRIRGN
+11 
-17 YATIPNYLEMEL
+17 
-29 RYMDAGERGPKAP
+29 
-42 TLGQGTPGYHSHVI
+42 
-56 YIVMSSITTSIIVT
+56 MSAITTSTIDT

-81 DLAIVVLVA
+81 DLAIVVLAA

-170 GLIGLAVTWRLGR
+170 GMIGLVVTWRLGR
-183 RVGGPLAGLAALL
+183 RVGGPLAGLATLL

-218 VAMVILT
+218 VAMAILM

-230 LAEEYPQPS
+230 LAEEYPSPS

-258 LGGLGLIYALV
+258 LGGFALIYALV
-269 GFVPLLAAEVR
+269 GFAPLLLEEIR
-280 NQGAREATRRFIHVA
+280 TQGGREATRHLVHVA

-305 YLIMGLIW
+305 YLVMGLIW

-325 ALNYFSHFFEKPW
+325 AVSYFSHFFEKPW

-371 LAIVGAVGALVAL
+371 LFIAGVVGTLIAL
-384 TRGDVPARRK
+384 TRSEVPARRK
-394 TILLIVTLAATL
+394 AVLLMVTLAATL
-406 PLATAMA
+406 PLAVAMM

-422 RHFIFVI
+422 RHFIFVV
-429 PPMTVLAGTA
+429 PPMSILAGAA
-439 FAWGMDWLKENR
+439 FAWGMNWLKENR
-451 RHWQPAA
+451 RGWQPAA
-458 VAIFAFG
+458 VALFSFG

-486 IAGTVRGADDLYML
+486 IAGTVRAADDLFML

-514 REQLAERQEAAPAGR
+514 REQLTERQETAPQGR

-583 DDVVFARVYDIR
+583 DGVVFARVYDIR

>member
-1 MATFTLSGLL
+1 
-11 RRIRGN
+11 
-17 YATIPNYLEMEL
+17 
-29 RYMDAGERGPKAP
+29 
-42 TLGQGTPGYHSHVI
+42 
-56 YIVMSSITTSIIVT
+56 MSSITTSAIEA
-70 PSRRSV
+70 PARRSV
-76 ERTCD
+76 EKTCD
-81 DLAIVVLVA
+81 DLAFLVLGVVA
-90 VGLIA
+90 VVAG
-95 SLTFR
+95 LTFR

-150 LHKVIPLELF
+150 LHKVVPLELF
-160 ETRRLLGAIV
+160 ETRRLLGAVV
-170 GLIGLAVTWRLGR
+170 GVIGLAVTWRLAR

-218 VAMVILT
+218 VAMVVLI

-230 LAEEYPQPS
+230 LIEEYPAPS

-251 LSIGSRI
+251 LAIGCRV
-258 LGGLGLIYALV
+258 LGGLALIYAV
-269 GFVPLLAAEVR
+269 IGFIPLWIEEVR
-280 NQGAREATRRFIHVA
+280 KQGAREATHRFAHVV
-295 YVLLPSLILG
+295 YVLLPGLALG
-305 YLIMGLIW
+305 YLVMGLIW

-318 EPGNPFG
+318 EPGHPLE
-325 ALNYFSHFFEKPW
+325 AVTYFSHFFEKPW

-359 LFALQLPEVLLG
+359 LFALQLPEVLLAL
-371 LAIVGAVGALVAL
+371 LAAAVVATFMSL
-384 TRGDVPARRK
+384 SRNDVTAKRK
-394 TILLIVTLAATL
+394 TIMLMLTLAATL
-406 PLATAMA
+406 PLVIAMV

-429 PPMTVLAGTA
+429 PPMAVLAGVA
-439 FAWGMDWLKENR
+439 FARGMDWLGENR
-451 RHWQPAA
+451 RAWQPAA
-458 VAIFAFG
+458 LAVFAFG

-476 HPYEYTHFNH
+476 HPYQYTHFNH
-486 IAGTVRGADDLYML
+486 IAGTVRTADNLFML

-514 REQLAERQEAAPAGR
+514 REQLAERQEVPPQHR

-554 DSHAADFAMT
+554 DSNAADFAMT
-564 LGEFYCKGLLA
+564 LGEFYCKGLAA